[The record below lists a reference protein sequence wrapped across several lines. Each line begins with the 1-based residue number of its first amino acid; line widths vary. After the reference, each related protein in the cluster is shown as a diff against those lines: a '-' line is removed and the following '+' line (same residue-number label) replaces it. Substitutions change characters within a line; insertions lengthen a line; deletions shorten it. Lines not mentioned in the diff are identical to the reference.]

1 MRLRHLTR
9 ALLWV
14 LTALAAAGT
23 LTSCLGKKNTAARR
37 QYTAFIT
44 RYNIY
49 FNGDEHYKKTLEE
62 METKYEDDYTRQVF
76 IHPVEAKADA
86 MAPQPSGNFDRSIE
100 KAQKAIQVRSIKQRP
115 AKKAGKA
122 SDPAYKEWMKR
133 DEYNPFLHNA
143 WMMMG
148 RSQYYNGDFLGA
160 ASTFFY
166 VSRHFTWLPATVTE
180 ARLWQAMAYLALDW
194 KYEAELILSRIK
206 EESLTSG
213 ELRKLYNTAW
223 ADYYLRSEMYTEAL
237 PYLKKAAS
245 AASGAQKVRLNF
257 LSGQVYERLGMNDM
271 AYEAFS
277 RAGSSSSASYRTRFN
292 ARIKQSEVFT
302 GQNIEPEVRALRR
315 MTRYDRNA
323 DYLDQIYYAI
333 GNLYLSRADT
343 SRAIEN
349 YKLAAEKSKRN
360 GVEKAISQ
368 LTLGGLYFDRGQ
380 YELAQPCY
388 AEAIPMLPKSY
399 PDYNNLKRRSDVLD
413 ELAVYAQNV
422 TLQDSLLTLSYKTP
436 EEQRAVVDKIIAEL
450 NKKEKEEAEAAA
462 REEYLADQA
471 AKGNGLSDK
480 NAPNAFNINADN
492 SWYFYNAAT
501 RNQGRTEFQRRWGSR
516 KLEDDWRRRNK
527 ASFSFDDFN
536 PQDSE
541 TAQDAD
547 TGSDTPDSS
556 ETQQSDGSAEHMS
569 DPHYPEY
576 YLSQIP
582 TSDAERL
589 TCKDIIQEGLYN
601 MGVILKDKLDDFN
614 GAKTEFDRLLKE
626 YPDNVYRLDVYYNL
640 YLMYARRGNNAQAE
654 HYRNLILSD
663 FPDSPYG
670 VAMKNPDYLDNLR
683 RMDSHQNAL
692 YEEAF
697 NAYMDNRNAT
707 VHSVYDKVSS
717 LYPRSPLMPKFMF
730 LHALAYVTE
739 HKPQEFNSVLRELL
753 ERYPDTDLTPLASA
767 WLKGMAAGRELNTT
781 SSAGNMRG
789 MVWDIRL
796 TGDSTAVAAS
806 DAPLEFDL
814 NPDTRQLLVLLYPT
828 DVVSTNQLL
837 YSLARHNFSSFVVKD
852 FDLEPMNFGRLGMI
866 VIRGFANMAELNHYR
881 AVMGRSTEFRLPP
894 GVRPV
899 VISEANFK
907 ALLDGGRSFDEY
919 FRYLEEHNYIDAQ
932 RHLIPVEEIETLQE
946 AEQAEKEASQPAQES
961 PESNQ
966 QPSSLQPEQTGFD
979 SDPEQ
984 VPQDAPQP
992 VPAPLTP
999 VPEPQPVPVVTDP
1012 VPETTPAPATE
1023 PAPTPEPIPSPA
1035 TEPAKAPAPAV
1046 TPVKPSPQP
1055 AMPEYEPG
1063 SEGDDEDN
1071 QDLV

>member
-1 MRLRHLTR
+1 MRLRLLTR
-9 ALLWV
+9 ALMWL
-14 LTALAAAGT
+14 LTALVAAGT
-23 LTSCLGKKNTAARR
+23 LSSCLGKKNTAARR
-37 QYTAFIT
+37 QYTGFIT

-49 FNGDEHYKKTLEE
+49 YNGDEHYKKTLEE
-62 METKYEDDYTRQVF
+62 METKYEDDYTRQLFV
-76 IHPVEAKADA
+76 HPIEAKADN

-206 EESLTSG
+206 EDSLTSG
-213 ELRKLYNTAW
+213 TLRKLYNTAW

-237 PYLKKAAS
+237 PYLTKAAS
-245 AASGAQKVRLNF
+245 AASGSQKVRLNF
-257 LSGQVYERLGMNDM
+257 LTGQVYERLGMNDR
-271 AYEAFS
+271 AYDAFK
-277 RAGSSSSASYRTRFN
+277 RAGSSSAASYRTKFN

-302 GQNIEPEVRALRR
+302 GQNIEPEVKALRR
-315 MTRYDRNA
+315 MTHFDRNA

-333 GNLYLSRADT
+333 GNLYLSRSDT
-343 SRAIEN
+343 TRAIEN

-399 PDYNNLKRRSDVLD
+399 PDYLNLKRRSDVLD
-413 ELAVYAQNV
+413 ELAVYSQNV

-471 AKGNGLSDK
+471 AKGNGLTDK

-501 RNQGRTEFQRRWGSR
+501 RNQGRTEFQKRWGSR

-527 ASFSFDDFN
+527 ASFSFDDFTAHDSDTE
-536 PQDSE
+536 QDGD
-541 TAQDAD
+541 TAD
-547 TGSDTPDSS
+547 TKPEENDTPA
-556 ETQQSDGSAEHMS
+556 TADGNAEHIS

-582 TSDAERL
+582 STDTERL

-601 MGVILKDKLDDFN
+601 MGVILKDKLDDFK

-626 YPDNVYRLDVYYNL
+626 YPDNIYRLDVYYNL
-640 YLMYARRGNNAQAE
+640 YLMYARRGDKIQAE
-654 HYRNLILSD
+654 HYRNLILTD

-670 VAMKNPDYLDNLR
+670 MAMKNPDYLDNLR

-697 NAYMDNRNAT
+697 NAYMDNRNAA
-707 VHSVYDKVSS
+707 VHSAYENVSS

-739 HKPQEFNSVLRELL
+739 HKPEEFNSVLRELL

-767 WLKGMAAGRELNTT
+767 WLKGMAAGRQLNTT
-781 SSAGNMRG
+781 ASAGNMRG

-796 TGDSTAVAAS
+796 TGDSTAIAAS

-828 DVVSTNQLL
+828 DVVNTNQLL

-866 VIRGFANMAELNHYR
+866 VIRGFGNMSELNHYR

-946 AEQAEKEASQPAQES
+946 AEQAEKEARDTA
-961 PESNQ
+961 
-966 QPSSLQPEQTGFD
+966 
-979 SDPEQ
+979 
-984 VPQDAPQP
+984 QP
-992 VPAPLTP
+992 VPNEDIPSHTPAETAPEAEPQKAAEPIPAPASPEPQPQPAPVLTEPVPETQEPTPSP
-999 VPEPQPVPVVTDP
+999 VPEPAPGTAVK
-1012 VPETTPAPATE
+1012 PEQ
-1023 PAPTPEPIPSPA
+1023 
-1035 TEPAKAPAPAV
+1035 PAPAV
-1046 TPVKPSPQP
+1046 TPAQP
-1055 AMPEYEPG
+1055 APGPAPAPALPEYDPG